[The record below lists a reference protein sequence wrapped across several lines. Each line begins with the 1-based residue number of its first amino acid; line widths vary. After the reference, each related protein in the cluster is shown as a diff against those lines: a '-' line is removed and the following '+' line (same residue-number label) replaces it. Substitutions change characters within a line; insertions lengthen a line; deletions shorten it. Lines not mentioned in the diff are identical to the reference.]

1 VSQYIVTV
9 TVSFLFA
16 WALALAGSTLWLR
29 LWSRR
34 QQKLRLTIEAA
45 WQPQVQRFALDAA
58 PLARPHGRE
67 RQVVLNLLLRY
78 AAVLRGAEVE
88 RIAAY
93 LEREGFV
100 AEALAELRSRRR
112 WRRARAADLL
122 GRMHSARSVDPLIS
136 ALHDPSPDVRAV
148 AARSLAASGDQR
160 AVVAL
165 SAVLV
170 DESQWAA
177 SAVVAYLLGMG
188 AEVVPILSEIVARAN
203 DGDQDARQTAIT
215 AVRVLGE
222 TRDPQATPIL
232 LDLLARSADLDLRAR
247 AAAALG
253 AIGDPQ
259 TLPALLPALRDP
271 AWQVRAQAAR
281 SLGLLGSSRAVF
293 ALQSAIFDESWWV
306 RRNCAEALN
315 RLGTAGQRALQSLS
329 LSDDRY
335 VRERVA
341 AVLEPLA
348 RAQAQAQPE
357 TALQPQPQSQSQ
369 SASQSQS
376 RPSVAT

>member
-1 VSQYIVTV
+1 
-9 TVSFLFA
+9 
-16 WALALAGSTLWLR
+16 
-29 LWSRR
+29 
-34 QQKLRLTIEAA
+34 
-45 WQPQVQRFALDAA
+45 
-58 PLARPHGRE
+58 
-67 RQVVLNLLLRY
+67 LRY

-232 LDLLARSADLDLRAR
+232 LDLLARAAALDLRAR

-253 AIGDPQ
+253 ARGDPQ